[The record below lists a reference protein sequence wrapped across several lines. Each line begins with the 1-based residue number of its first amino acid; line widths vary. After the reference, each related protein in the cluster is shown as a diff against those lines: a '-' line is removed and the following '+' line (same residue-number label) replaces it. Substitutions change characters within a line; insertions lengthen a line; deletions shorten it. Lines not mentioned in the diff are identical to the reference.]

1 MRWLLAFAAA
11 AGCATGTPSATA
23 TPSATGTPSATAPPA
38 PTAPPAAT
46 PTATLSD
53 EEEAAG
59 RAIVANDC
67 LACHSAQMLEQQR
80 LTLQQWEASVK
91 KMQGWGS
98 TVDAE
103 DAPLLARWLAAH
115 AGPAAGPYVPPRLS
129 ARAAA
134 DELAATP
141 DGAFAHGHAAGGAGL
156 YRNACAICHGANAHG
171 AAVGTNLA
179 DRTILYR
186 AQDFAAVIR
195 QGRNRMPQFAL
206 DDAQIGA
213 LLAWLRTQ

>member
-1 MRWLLAFAAA
+1 V
-11 AGCATGTPSATA
+11 TQTA
-23 TPSATGTPSATAPPA
+23 TPTAPPA
-38 PTAPPAAT
+38 ATPTAPPAAT
-46 PTATLSD
+46 PTATPTAPLSD

-67 LACHSAQMLEQQR
+67 LACHSAQLLEQQR
-80 LTLQQWEASVK
+80 LTPQQWEASVK

-115 AGPAAGPYVPPRLS
+115 AGPAAGPYEPPRLS

-141 DGAFAHGHAAGGAGL
+141 DGAFARGRAATGAGL

-186 AQDFAAVIR
+186 AQDFAGVVR